1 MKSSL
6 DGYRQTTTL
15 RIYTMIHPGC
25 KIVSTHTTVGM
36 TWNYHLSPLH
46 SMYRNYQANKPMKS
60 MMKTPYIEHMGLVGD
75 RIANHRHNGCS
86 ITKNGHT
93 VVKAM
98 MYIVVLRQQS
108 KLLKIQALLSLC
120 KSISGPISSH
130 GLFSHSNAKL

>member
-1 MKSSL
+1 
-6 DGYRQTTTL
+6 
-15 RIYTMIHPGC
+15 MIHPGC
-25 KIVSTHTTVGM
+25 KIVSSHTTVGM

-120 KSISGPISSH
+120 MDYFPIQMPSYSRFPMAILDLAQFPFGFFPSGECPMR
-130 GLFSHSNAKL
+130 K

>member
-1 MKSSL
+1 MEL
-6 DGYRQTTTL
+6 PPVTPTL
-15 RIYTMIHPGC
+15 H
-25 KIVSTHTTVGM
+25 VSQ
-36 TWNYHLSPLH
+36 LPSK
-46 SMYRNYQANKPMKS
+46 QANEINDEN
-60 MMKTPYIEHMGLVGD
+60 TICHMGLVGD